1 MGKTKIKEY
10 KMNMA
15 EMIEKL
21 NELTLRVEALENKS
35 NNVRKKVVRNIE
47 RLPNMQLFT
56 PWQWCKSVGKDKV
69 DMEELIVNLIEEGII
84 EEVDRGNGFEGYRV
98 QNKNLGGKNGFNM
111 GNFYVKFPAEVYEAP
126 QD

>member
-35 NNVRKKVVRNIE
+35 NN
-47 RLPNMQLFT
+47 QLFT

>member
-1 MGKTKIKEY
+1 MYLGTDYDVTHFEDLHDLGY
-10 KMNMA
+10 LP
-15 EMIEKL
+15 IE
-21 NELTLRVEALENKS
+21 VKS
-35 NNVRKKVVRNIE
+35 
-47 RLPNMQLFT
+47 
-56 PWQWCKSVGKDKV
+56 
-69 DMEELIVNLIEEGII
+69 IEEGII